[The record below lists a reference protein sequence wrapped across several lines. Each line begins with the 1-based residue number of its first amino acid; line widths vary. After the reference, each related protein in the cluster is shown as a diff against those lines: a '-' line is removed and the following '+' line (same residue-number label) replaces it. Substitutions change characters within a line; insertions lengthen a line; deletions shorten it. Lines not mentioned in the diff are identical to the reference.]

1 MMINIAKD
9 PGDDFLDDENI
20 PNDDDNLLEVDGLSF
35 DEEKGSYE
43 LDVDDDD
50 PDWDHPADYATIS
63 EGAEEDSSRYDNSN
77 PLVGNEYAELDEL
90 KEQNLNRSS
99 MHITSEESLKVSK
112 RDEELSQTKEDSRD
126 DLDEEG
132 YRKE

>member
-9 PGDDFLDDENI
+9 PEDDFLDDENI
-20 PNDDDNLLEVDGLSF
+20 PNDDENLLEVDDLSF

-63 EGAEEDSSRYDNSN
+63 EGAEEDSSGYDNSN

-90 KEQNLNRSS
+90 KEQNLNRSN
-99 MHITSEESLKVSK
+99 MHITSEESLKVST
-112 RDEELSQTKEDSRD
+112 RDEELSQTEEDFRD